1 MNPMTVSNLKVL
13 IRSGG
18 ELASA
23 TACRLAESH
32 FRIIMT
38 EVPRPEAVRRKVSFC
53 EVVYDRVKH
62 VEGKTCRLVTNT
74 AEILDCW
81 AKRELALIV
90 DPSASIKETISPD
103 VVVDA
108 VMAKRNIGTCISDAP
123 LVIGLGIGFAAGKD
137 VHVVIETNR
146 GHDLGRVIREGI
158 AEPDT
163 GHPGIIAGYGK
174 ERVFRAP
181 KDGLFRTVKNIGDL
195 VTPGDIVAY
204 VDNEPVSVVIPGIIR
219 GLLRD
224 GSPTTKGMKA
234 GDVDPRARLDYCESV
249 SDKGRAIAGGV
260 LEAILAHYN
269 RE

>member
-1 MNPMTVSNLKVL
+1 MAISNLKVL

-32 FRIIMT
+32 FRVVMT
-38 EVPRPEAVRRKVSFC
+38 ETARPEAVRRRVSFC
-53 EVVYDRVKH
+53 EAIYDKTKQI
-62 VEGKTCRLVTNT
+62 EGNVCRLVSSATEVSN
-74 AEILDCW
+74 CW
-81 AKRELALIV
+81 VRGELALIM
-90 DPSASIKETISPD
+90 DPQANIKESIQPD
-103 VVVDA
+103 VIVDA
-108 VMAKRNIGTCISDAP
+108 IMAKRNIGTCISDAP
-123 LVIGLGIGFAAGKD
+123 LVIGLGIGFTAGED

-146 GHDLGRVIREGI
+146 GHDLGRVIKSGV

-181 KDGLFRTVKNIGDL
+181 KNGLFRTVKNIGDM
-195 VTPGDIVAY
+195 VVAGDIVAY
-204 VDNEPVSVVIPGIIR
+204 VDDEPVTVVIPGIIR

-224 GSPTTKGMKA
+224 GTPVTAGIKA
-234 GDVDPRARLDYCESV
+234 GDVDPRGRIDYCNSV

-269 RE
+269 QP